1 MKLYIATLTIALS
14 SFLFEGMTGVVLSGI
29 ATLMTVVCGIKLQYE
44 DSR

>member
-14 SFLFEGMTGVVLSGI
+14 SFLSGTTGLLLSAA
-29 ATLMTVVCGIKLQYE
+29 ATLMTVACGIKMQFE